1 MRVLVLAGGRS
12 LERAVS
18 ERSRARASSSRC
30 AASGTSRSSS
40 TPATTSR
47 GGCATTTSTARSSRS
62 TAAAARTGRCRR
74 CSSSRACRTRAP
86 TRPPAR
92 ASDKATAKRMLVAAG
107 LPTPAFAALS
117 ASAVRDLGAD
127 ALLDRLAERVGLP
140 LVVKPCVGGS
150 GFGIRRVGAVDELP
164 AALLKALAY
173 DDAVLCEAF
182 VAGREVTVTV
192 LRGQALA
199 AVETIPLGGAEYDFD
214 ARYTP
219 GASDFVAPAD
229 VGEEPLRL
237 AEQACA
243 LLGCAGFARVDFL
256 VPADGPPQLL
266 EVNVVPGLTETST
279 APLAAEA
286 VGKPFEELVAD
297 LLADA
302 VARP

>member
-1 MRVLVLAGGRS
+1 
-12 LERAVS
+12 
-18 ERSRARASSSRC
+18 
-30 AASGTSRSSS
+30 
-40 TPATTSR
+40 
-47 GGCATTTSTARSSRS
+47 
-62 TAAAARTGRCRR
+62 
-74 CSSSRACRTRAP
+74 
-86 TRPPAR
+86 
-92 ASDKATAKRMLVAAG
+92 MLVAAG